1 MQSDEYVATEV
12 VKVHTFMNMQYTS
25 FRSLWITFDLFAVSI
40 GLWLFVI
47 ILAEILISIATN
59 GSYGFLN
66 SSRSVLFL
74 LLRLLLATLPFM
86 HLQD

>member
-1 MQSDEYVATEV
+1 
-12 VKVHTFMNMQYTS
+12 MNLQYTS

-66 SSRSVLFL
+66 SKRSVLFL
-74 LLRLLLATLPFM
+74 LLRLMLASLPFM

>member
-1 MQSDEYVATEV
+1 
-12 VKVHTFMNMQYTS
+12 MNMQYTS

-66 SSRSVLFL
+66 SSRSVLLL